1 MKKLFFHNLNVGLFY
16 LFLKAQLKE
25 SGSHLNMAIKLLKL
39 RQQPSFQWGK
49 LKVHV
54 VNDQVFSFTRKAYD
68 FPTYM
73 VVMNI
78 SDRPARVVLETGS
91 DIAPRAYVSCY
102 IPGLEESSLLEAYK
116 LNAPVMTKNVS
127 LEARDCLVLT
137 WSG

>member
-1 MKKLFFHNLNVGLFY
+1 VFNSV
-16 LFLKAQLKE
+16 LKAQLSD
-25 SGSHLNMAIKLLKL
+25 SGSHLNVAIKLLKL

-54 VNDQVFSFTRKAYD
+54 VNDQIFSFTRKAYD
-68 FPTYM
+68 FPSYM
-73 VVMNI
+73 VVMNL
-78 SDRPARVVLETGS
+78 SDRPSRVVLETGS

-102 IPGLEESSLLEAYK
+102 IPGLEGSSLLETYK

-127 LEARDCLVLT
+127 LEARDCLVLS